1 MGGVAGAAVGAT
13 GCGDRYAGGQP
24 WTSGDR
30 RTDRVFRE
38 HAGAAFGLVRIADGR
53 GTAATGEGA
62 GLSRAAAPGHS
73 LRAGSGTDP
82 SGAEFVAQS
91 DIPGDVGVAEHSRGP
106 VRTFWVGSKAHGVD
120 SPGDGEV

>member
-1 MGGVAGAAVGAT
+1 MGCVGGAAVGAA
-13 GCGDRYAGGQP
+13 GCGDRYADGQP

-38 HAGAAFGLVRIADGR
+38 HAGAAFGLVRLADGG

-73 LRAGSGTDP
+73 LRAGGGADP

-91 DIPGDVGVAEHSRGP
+91 DISGDVGVAERSRGP
-106 VRTFWVGSKAHGVD
+106 VRPSGVGSKAHGLG